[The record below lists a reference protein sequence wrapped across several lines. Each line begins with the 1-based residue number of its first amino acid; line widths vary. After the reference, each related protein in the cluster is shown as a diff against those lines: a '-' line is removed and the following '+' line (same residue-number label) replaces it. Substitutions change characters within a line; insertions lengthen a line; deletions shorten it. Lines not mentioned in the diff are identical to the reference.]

1 MKFIFIFANHD
12 QENADLQSTE
22 GIDMEHVENTVP
34 P

>member
-12 QENADLQSTE
+12 QENADLQST